1 MFNIY
6 FYGSEEEFES
16 VSNSMQRYFKGGYKP
31 LQNGKGYLIQL
42 DEKRPNEFLKDL
54 PLETREKLFNMLAK
68 EFSQKQNSSAKT
80 GRKRIDLPPRDILQ
94 KERENLSVAKLAEK
108 YGCSSTTINRRL
120 GLIKNKKG

>member
-1 MFNIY
+1 MFNVY

-16 VSNSMQRYFKGGYKP
+16 VSNSMQRYFKGGYSP
-31 LQNGKGYLIQL
+31 LQSGNGYLIQL

-54 PLETREKLFNMLAK
+54 PLETREKLFNMLAR

-80 GRKRIDLPPRDILQ
+80 GRKKIDLPPRDILQ